1 MQNQKQF
8 AKYILKKF
16 GSIMC
21 VDTIMALCINS
32 NAP

>member
-8 AKYILKKF
+8 AKYTFNKI
-16 GSIMC
+16 GSIIWL
-21 VDTIMALCINS
+21 DTTMALSINS